1 MDFINYIYDNINV
14 YFSLII
20 YDDDTE
26 PTKLE
31 KTINLL
37 TEHDYPIKY
46 IEDIKDIKHIE
57 NYEHISARIFAIH
70 KDHFNELCF
79 VKNNN
84 MLQYN
89 VIFCM
94 NTPSFNS
101 ITNSLEYIKPACQ
114 ENIIITKI
122 F

>member
-1 MDFINYIYDNINV
+1 MDLINNIYDNINV

-26 PTKLE
+26 CAKLE
-31 KTINLL
+31 KLMNSLDK
-37 TEHDYPIKY
+37 HDYPVKY
-46 IEDIKDIKHIE
+46 IDNIKDIKNIE
-57 NYEHISARIFAIH
+57 NYEHVSARVFAIH

-89 VIFCM
+89 VIFCI
-94 NTPSFNS
+94 NNQCFNS
-101 ITNSLEYIKPACQ
+101 IMDSLEYIKPSCR

>member
-1 MDFINYIYDNINV
+1 MDFIKYIYENINV

-20 YDDDTE
+20 YDNETDTVY
-26 PTKLE
+26 LE
-31 KTINLL
+31 KLMNDLNIY
-37 TEHDYPIKY
+37 DYPVKY
-46 IEDIKDIKHIE
+46 IENIKDIKHIE
-57 NYEHISARIFAIH
+57 KYEHVSARIFAIH

-89 VIFCM
+89 VVFCM

-101 ITNSLEYIKPACQ
+101 ITNSLESIKPSCQ

>member
-1 MDFINYIYDNINV
+1 MDFIKYIYENINV

-20 YDDDTE
+20 YDNETDTVY
-26 PTKLE
+26 LE
-31 KTINLL
+31 KLMNDLNIY
-37 TEHDYPIKY
+37 DYPVKY
-46 IEDIKDIKHIE
+46 IENIKDIKHIE
-57 NYEHISARIFAIH
+57 KYEHVSARIFAIH

-101 ITNSLEYIKPACQ
+101 ITNSLELIKPICQ

>member
-1 MDFINYIYDNINV
+1 MDFIKYIYENINV

-20 YDDDTE
+20 YDNETDI
-26 PTKLE
+26 TKLE
-31 KTINLL
+31 KTILHL
-37 TEHDYPIKY
+37 EEWDYPVKY

-57 NYEHISARIFAIH
+57 KYEHVSARIFAIH

-94 NTPSFNS
+94 NNTCFNG
-101 ITNSLEYIKPACQ
+101 ITDSLELIKPTCQ

>member
-1 MDFINYIYDNINV
+1 MDFIKYIYENINV

-20 YDDDTE
+20 YDNETDI
-26 PTKLE
+26 TKLE
-31 KTINLL
+31 KTILHL
-37 TEHDYPIKY
+37 EELDYPVKY
-46 IEDIKDIKHIE
+46 IENIKDIKNIE
-57 NYEHISARIFAIH
+57 KYEHVSARIFAIH

-89 VIFCM
+89 VIFCT
-94 NTPSFNS
+94 NTLSFNS
-101 ITNSLEYIKPACQ
+101 ITDSLELIKPTCQ

>member
-1 MDFINYIYDNINV
+1 MDLINNIYDNINV

-20 YDDDTE
+20 YDDDAE
-26 PTKLE
+26 AAKLE
-31 KTINLL
+31 KLMNNLDK
-37 TEHDYPIKY
+37 HDYPVKY
-46 IEDIKDIKHIE
+46 IDNIKDIKNIE
-57 NYEHISARIFAIH
+57 NYEHVSARVFAIH

-89 VIFCM
+89 VIFCV
-94 NTPSFNS
+94 NDQCFNS
-101 ITNSLEYIKPACQ
+101 IMDSLEYIKPSCR

>member
-1 MDFINYIYDNINV
+1 MDFIKNIYENINV
-14 YFSLII
+14 YFSLLI
-20 YDDDTE
+20 YDDECDTVY
-26 PTKLE
+26 LE
-31 KTINLL
+31 KLMNELNIY
-37 TEHDYPIKY
+37 DYPVKY
-46 IEDIKDIKHIE
+46 IENIKDIKNIE
-57 NYEHISARIFAIH
+57 KYEHVSARIFAIH

-89 VIFCM
+89 VIFCT
-94 NTPSFNS
+94 NTLSFNS
-101 ITNSLEYIKPACQ
+101 ITDSLELIKPTCQ